1 MNLEKLFL
9 EKTPLFVFSSTRR
22 LKHFYLEQ
30 GEGFLPNAMSMGS
43 FFEQAF
49 YIPNKKKIP
58 NSARLILM
66 IDTIKAIAK
75 EKKSILEGLLLFEN
89 SFLGYLESTSFL
101 FDLFD
106 ELSSACIKL
115 NELSSKDIY
124 LDYEKHLEVLEMIYD
139 RYIKKLE
146 GLGFYDKIMQEKPAI
161 LKEFFEHFSSI
172 EWHLDGFMSV
182 FERQCL
188 LEAAELVPITLH
200 LSCDKYNQKFLEF
213 LNLKLETD
221 CDYSIDFKTQKILS
235 QTPKRQKIEP
245 KLYANSSYL
254 KQSALVLQTIE
265 EYLQKDNDPNKMAI
279 ITPNADFLPF
289 LKLLDKNNNL
299 NFAMGLG
306 AKNSPYYTELVKIL
320 ENLETSG
327 FDLSTSPLLDLEN
340 LTLALLEQQSSK
352 EKAPLKE
359 AHSQIMHQYHLLK
372 DTLKN
377 YSLKDLLHLYLQEF
391 EANFRLDDSSGGKI
405 QVMDTLE
412 TRGMQFDKIVIVD
425 FNETC
430 VPSLKDC
437 DLFLNS
443 ALRKSLNLPTLLDK
457 KNLQKHYYY
466 QLFKN
471 SKEITLSYIE
481 SETSKVSNMLLELN
495 LHIEPIKDAY
505 TLFAP
510 SLSKDYQEEEI
521 KAAIPKDFSFSAS
534 SLNAFLTCKRRF
546 YYHYMKRFK
555 ESPKD
560 ESNSAVGSLLHELL
574 KEAYEKDKNPYVLEE
589 RLIWLLETRENITP
603 KERLDTLVA
612 LKKIQAFYLK
622 EKERF
627 NTKIKILDLEKSF
640 ETIIQ
645 GIVFKGRIDRIDKT
659 ADNEMILLDYKFKN
673 DLKLD
678 NMSKTQRGGLSP
690 IEIAQISTDYQMA
703 IEIAQISTDY
713 QMAIYAFALKNLGY
727 KEPIKA
733 FFYDLRKGELL
744 EEDELI
750 LQAKMDHLEFSLIP
764 KLKQEIDFEKT
775 SEAKDCEYCSFKDM
789 CNR

>member
-9 EKTPLFVFSSTRR
+9 EKSPLFVFSSTRR

-30 GEGFLPNAMSMGS
+30 GEGFLPSAMSMGS

-49 YIPNKKKIP
+49 YIPNQKKIP
-58 NSARLILM
+58 KSARQILM

-75 EKKSILEGLLLFEN
+75 EKKSALEGLLLFEN

-115 NELSSKDIY
+115 NELSFKDIY

-139 RYIKKLE
+139 RYVKKLE
-146 GLGFYDKIMQEKPAI
+146 ELGFYDKIMQKKPTI

-188 LEAAELVPITLH
+188 LEVAELVPITLH

-235 QTPKRQKIEP
+235 QTFNDQKIEP

-254 KQSALVLQTIE
+254 KQSALVLQTTE
-265 EYLQKDNDPNKMAI
+265 EYLQENNDPNKMAI

-320 ENLETSG
+320 EDLETS
-327 FDLSTSPLLDLEN
+327 DPNLSGSALLDLEN
-340 LTLALLEQQSSK
+340 ITLALLEQQSSK
-352 EKAPLKE
+352 EKASLKE

-372 DTLKN
+372 GTLKN

-391 EANFRLDDSSGGKI
+391 EANFRLDDSGGGKI
-405 QVMDTLE
+405 RVMDTLE
-412 TRGMQFDKIVIVD
+412 TRGMQFDKVVIVD

-471 SKEITLSYIE
+471 SKEVALSYIE
-481 SETSKVSNMLLELN
+481 SETLKVSNMLLELD

-505 TLFAP
+505 TLFETSP
-510 SLSKDYQEEEI
+510 IKEYQEEEI
-521 KAAIPKDFSFSAS
+521 KAAIPKNFSFSAS

-546 YYHYMKRFK
+546 YYHYIKRFK
-555 ESPKD
+555 ETPKD
-560 ESNSAVGSLLHELL
+560 ESNSAVGSLIHELL
-574 KEAYEKDKNPYVLEE
+574 KEAYEKDKTPYALEE
-589 RLIWLLETRENITP
+589 RLIWLLEKRENVTP

-612 LKKIQAFYLK
+612 LKKIQAFYKK
-622 EKERF
+622 ERERF
-627 NTKIKILDLEKSF
+627 NAEIIILDLEKSF

-645 GIVFKGRIDRIDKT
+645 GVIFKGRIDRIDKD
-659 ADNEMILLDYKFKN
+659 ANNEIVLLDYKFKS

-703 IEIAQISTDY
+703 I
-713 QMAIYAFALKNLGY
+713 YACALKNLGY
-727 KEPIKA
+727 KDPIKA

-775 SEAKDCEYCSFKDM
+775 LEVKDCEYCSFKDM

>member
-30 GEGFLPNAMSMGS
+30 GEGFLPSAMSMGS

-146 GLGFYDKIMQEKPAI
+146 ELGFYDKIMQEKPAI

-188 LEAAELVPITLH
+188 LEVAELVPITLH

-235 QTPKRQKIEP
+235 QTFNDQKIEP

-254 KQSALVLQTIE
+254 KQGALVLQTIE

-320 ENLETSG
+320 EDLQTSDFNLSESA
-327 FDLSTSPLLDLEN
+327 LLDLEN
-340 LTLALLEQQSSK
+340 ITLPLLEQQSSK

-359 AHSQIMHQYHLLK
+359 VHSQIMHQYHLLK

-405 QVMDTLE
+405 RVMDTLE

-471 SKEITLSYIE
+471 SKEMVLSYIE
-481 SETSKVSNMLLELN
+481 SETSKVSNMLLELD

-510 SLSKDYQEEEI
+510 SPLKDYQEEEI

-546 YYHYMKRFK
+546 YYHYMKCFK

-574 KEAYEKDKNPYVLEE
+574 KEAYEKDKNPYALEE

-603 KERLDTLVA
+603 KERLDTLIV
-612 LKKIQAFYLK
+612 LKKIQAFYIK

-645 GIVFKGRIDRIDKT
+645 GVIFKGCIDRIDKT
-659 ADNEMILLDYKFKN
+659 ADNEIILLDYKFKS

-678 NMSKTQRGGLSP
+678 NMSKTQREGLSP
-690 IEIAQISTDYQMA
+690 KEIAQISTDYQM
-703 IEIAQISTDY
+703 T
-713 QMAIYAFALKNLGY
+713 IYAFALKNLGY
-727 KEPIKA
+727 KGPIKA

-744 EEDELI
+744 EEDDLT

-775 SEAKDCEYCSFKDM
+775 LEVKDCEYCSFKDM

>member
-1 MNLEKLFL
+1 MNLEKLFSQ
-9 EKTPLFVFSSTRR
+9 KTPLFVFSSTRR

-30 GEGFLPNAMSMGS
+30 GEGFLPNAMSMGN

-58 NSARLILM
+58 NSTRLILM

-146 GLGFYDKIMQEKPAI
+146 ELGFYDKIMQEKPAI

-188 LEAAELVPITLH
+188 LEVAELVPITLH

-235 QTPKRQKIEP
+235 QTFNDQKIEP

-320 ENLETSG
+320 EDLQTSG
-327 FDLSTSPLLDLEN
+327 FDLSASPLLDLEN
-340 LTLALLEQQSSK
+340 LTLPLLEQQSSK

-405 QVMDTLE
+405 RVMDTLE

-481 SETSKVSNMLLELN
+481 SETSKASNMLLELN

-510 SLSKDYQEEEI
+510 SPLKDYQEEEI
-521 KAAIPKDFSFSAS
+521 KAAIPKDFSFSVS

-546 YYHYMKRFK
+546 YYHYIKRFK

-560 ESNSAVGSLLHELL
+560 ENNSAVGSLLHELL
-574 KEAYEKDKNPYVLEE
+574 KEAYEKDKNPYALEE
-589 RLIWLLETRENITP
+589 RLIQLLETRGNITP
-603 KERLDTLVA
+603 KERLDTLIA

-627 NTKIKILDLEKSF
+627 KAKIKILDLEKSF
-640 ETIIQ
+640 ETTIQ
-645 GIVFKGRIDRIDKT
+645 GVVFKGRIDRIDKA
-659 ADNEMILLDYKFKN
+659 ADNEIILLDYKFKN

-678 NMSKTQRGGLSP
+678 NMSEKQRKSLRP
-690 IEIAQISTDYQMA
+690 

-727 KEPIKA
+727 REPIKA
-733 FFYDLRKGELL
+733 FFYDLRKGELV
-744 EEDELI
+744 EEDELT

>member
-30 GEGFLPNAMSMGS
+30 GEGFLPSAMSMGS

-58 NSARLILM
+58 NSARQILM

-75 EKKSILEGLLLFEN
+75 EKKSALEGLLLFEN

-146 GLGFYDKIMQEKPAI
+146 KLGFYDKIMQEKPTI

-235 QTPKRQKIEP
+235 QTFNDQKIEP

-254 KQSALVLQTIE
+254 KQGALVLQTIE

-320 ENLETSG
+320 EDLQTSDFNLSESA
-327 FDLSTSPLLDLEN
+327 LLDLEN
-340 LTLALLEQQSSK
+340 ITLPLLEQQSSK

-405 QVMDTLE
+405 RVMDTLE
-412 TRGMQFDKIVIVD
+412 TRGMQFDKIVVAD

-443 ALRKSLNLPTLLDK
+443 ALRQSLNLPTLLDK

-481 SETSKVSNMLLELN
+481 SETSKVSNMLLELD

-510 SLSKDYQEEEI
+510 SPLKDYQEEEI
-521 KAAIPKDFSFSAS
+521 KATILKDFGFSAS

-560 ESNSAVGSLLHELL
+560 ENNSAVGSLLHELL
-574 KEAYEKDKNPYVLEE
+574 KEAYKKDKNPYSLEE
-589 RLIWLLETRENITP
+589 RLIWLLETRENVTP

-627 NTKIKILDLEKSF
+627 KAKIKILDLEKSF
-640 ETIIQ
+640 ETTIQ
-645 GIVFKGRIDRIDKT
+645 GVMFKGRIDRIDKT
-659 ADNEMILLDYKFKN
+659 ADNEIILLDYKFKN

-678 NMSKTQRGGLSP
+678 NMSEKQRKSLSP
-690 IEIAQISTDYQMA
+690 

-733 FFYDLRKGELL
+733 FFYDLRKGELV
-744 EEDELI
+744 EEDELT

-775 SEAKDCEYCSFKDM
+775 LEVKDCEYCSFKDM

>member
-58 NSARLILM
+58 NSARQVLM

-146 GLGFYDKIMQEKPAI
+146 ELGFYDKIMQEKPTI

-172 EWHLDGFMSV
+172 EWYLDGFMSV

-188 LEAAELVPITLH
+188 LEVAELVPITLH

-235 QTPKRQKIEP
+235 QTFNDQKIEP

-254 KQSALVLQTIE
+254 KQGALVLQTTE
-265 EYLQKDNDPNKMAI
+265 EYLQENNDPNKMAI

-320 ENLETSG
+320 EDLETSDL
-327 FDLSTSPLLDLEN
+327 DLSGSALLDLEN
-340 LTLALLEQQSSK
+340 ITLALLEQQSSK

-405 QVMDTLE
+405 RVMDTLE

-471 SKEITLSYIE
+471 SKEITLSYVE
-481 SETSKVSNMLLELN
+481 SETSKASNMLLELD

-510 SLSKDYQEEEI
+510 SPLKDYQEEEI

-560 ESNSAVGSLLHELL
+560 ESNGAVGSLLHELL
-574 KEAYEKDKNPYVLEE
+574 KEAYEKDKNPYALEE

-627 NTKIKILDLEKSF
+627 NAKIKILDLEKSF

-645 GIVFKGRIDRIDKT
+645 GVIFKGRIDRIDKT
-659 ADNEMILLDYKFKN
+659 ADNEIILLDYKFKS

-678 NMSKTQRGGLSP
+678 NMSEKQREGLSP
-690 IEIAQISTDYQMA
+690 

-727 KEPIKA
+727 KGPIKA
-733 FFYDLRKGELL
+733 FFYDLRKGKLL
-744 EEDELI
+744 EEEEPI
-750 LQAKMDHLEFSLIP
+750 LQAKIDYLKSSLIP

-775 SEAKDCEYCSFKDM
+775 LEVKDCEYCSFKDM

>member
-9 EKTPLFVFSSTRR
+9 EKSPLFVFSSTRR

-30 GEGFLPNAMSMGS
+30 GEGFLPSAMSMGS

-49 YIPNKKKIP
+49 YIPNQKKIP

-75 EKKSILEGLLLFEN
+75 EKKSALEGLLLFEN

-115 NELSSKDIY
+115 NELSFKDIY

-139 RYIKKLE
+139 RYVKKLE
-146 GLGFYDKIMQEKPAI
+146 GLGFYDKIMQKKPTI

-188 LEAAELVPITLH
+188 LEVAELVPITLH

-235 QTPKRQKIEP
+235 QTFNDQKIEP

-254 KQSALVLQTIE
+254 KQGALVLQTIE

-289 LKLLDKNNNL
+289 LKLLDQNNNL

-320 ENLETSG
+320 EDLETS
-327 FDLSTSPLLDLEN
+327 DPNLSGSALLDLEN
-340 LTLALLEQQSSK
+340 ITLPLLEQQSSK

-359 AHSQIMHQYHLLK
+359 VHSQIMHQYHLLK

-405 QVMDTLE
+405 RVMDTLE

-481 SETSKVSNMLLELN
+481 SETSKASNMLLELN
-495 LHIEPIKDAY
+495 LHIEPIKNAY
-505 TLFAP
+505 TLFETSP
-510 SLSKDYQEEEI
+510 IKEYQEEEI

-546 YYHYMKRFK
+546 YYHYIKRFK
-555 ESPKD
+555 ETPKD
-560 ESNSAVGSLLHELL
+560 ESNSAVGSLIHELL
-574 KEAYEKDKNPYVLEE
+574 KEAYEKDKNPYALEE
-589 RLIWLLETRENITP
+589 RLIWLLEKRENITL

-612 LKKIQAFYLK
+612 LKKIQAFYKK
-622 EKERF
+622 ERERF
-627 NTKIKILDLEKSF
+627 NAKIKILDLEKSF

-645 GIVFKGRIDRIDKT
+645 GVAFKGRIDRIDKT
-659 ADNEMILLDYKFKN
+659 ADNEIILLDYKFKS

-703 IEIAQISTDY
+703 IYTR
-713 QMAIYAFALKNLGY
+713 ALKNLGY
-727 KEPIKA
+727 KDPIKA

-750 LQAKMDHLEFSLIP
+750 LQVKMDHLEFSLIP

-775 SEAKDCEYCSFKDM
+775 LEVKDCEYCSFKDM

>member
-30 GEGFLPNAMSMGS
+30 GEGFLPNAMSMGN

-58 NSARLILM
+58 NSARQILM

-146 GLGFYDKIMQEKPAI
+146 ELGFYDKIMQEKPTI

-188 LEAAELVPITLH
+188 LEVAELVPITLH

-235 QTPKRQKIEP
+235 QTFNDQKIEP

-289 LKLLDKNNNL
+289 LKLLDQNNNL

-320 ENLETSG
+320 EDLQTSDCNLSG
-327 FDLSTSPLLDLEN
+327 SALLDLEN
-340 LTLALLEQQSSK
+340 LTLVLLEQQSSK

-405 QVMDTLE
+405 RVMDTLE

-443 ALRKSLNLPTLLDK
+443 ALRQSLNLPTLLDK

-481 SETSKVSNMLLELN
+481 SETSKASNMLLELD

-510 SLSKDYQEEEI
+510 SPLKDYQEEEI

-574 KEAYEKDKNPYVLEE
+574 KEAYEKDKNPYTLEE

-627 NTKIKILDLEKSF
+627 KAKIKILDLEKSF

-645 GIVFKGRIDRIDKT
+645 GVVFKGRIDRIDKT
-659 ADNEMILLDYKFKN
+659 ADNEIILLDYKFKS

-703 IEIAQISTDY
+703 V
-713 QMAIYAFALKNLGY
+713 YAFALKNLGY

-744 EEDELI
+744 EEDELV

-775 SEAKDCEYCSFKDM
+775 LEAKDCEYCSFKDM

>member
-1 MNLEKLFL
+1 MNLEKLFSQ
-9 EKTPLFVFSSTRR
+9 KTPLFVFSSTRR

-58 NSARLILM
+58 NSVRLILM

-124 LDYEKHLEVLEMIYD
+124 LDYEKHLEVLEMIYE

-161 LKEFFEHFSSI
+161 LKGFFEHFSSI

-235 QTPKRQKIEP
+235 QTFNDQKIEP

-265 EYLQKDNDPNKMAI
+265 EYLQQDNDPNKMAI

-320 ENLETSG
+320 EDLETGG
-327 FDLSTSPLLDLEN
+327 FDLSASPLLDLEN

-391 EANFRLDDSSGGKI
+391 EASFRLDDSSGGKI
-405 QVMDTLE
+405 RVMDTLE

-471 SKEITLSYIE
+471 SKEMVLSYIE
-481 SETSKVSNMLLELN
+481 SETSKASNMLLELD
-495 LHIEPIKDAY
+495 LPIEPVKDAY

-510 SLSKDYQEEEI
+510 TPLKDYQEEEI
-521 KAAIPKDFSFSAS
+521 KATIPKNFSFSAS

-546 YYHYMKRFK
+546 YYHYIKRFK

-574 KEAYEKDKNPYVLEE
+574 KEAYEKDKNPYALEE
-589 RLIWLLETRENITP
+589 RLIQLLETRENITP
-603 KERLDTLVA
+603 KERLDTLIA
-612 LKKIQAFYLK
+612 LKKIQAFYVK

-627 NTKIKILDLEKSF
+627 KAKIKILDLEKSF
-640 ETIIQ
+640 ETTIQ
-645 GIVFKGRIDRIDKT
+645 GVAFKGRIDRIDKT
-659 ADNEMILLDYKFKN
+659 ADNEMILLDYKFKS

-678 NMSKTQRGGLSP
+678 NMSKTQREGLSP
-690 IEIAQISTDYQMA
+690 IEIAQIR
-703 IEIAQISTDY
+703 TDY

-727 KEPIKA
+727 KGPIKA

-744 EEDELI
+744 EEEEPI
-750 LQAKMDHLEFSLIP
+750 LQAKMDHLESSLIP
-764 KLKQEIDFEKT
+764 KLKQEMDFEKT
-775 SEAKDCEYCSFKDM
+775 LEVKDCEYCSFKDM

>member
-30 GEGFLPNAMSMGS
+30 GEGFLPSAMSMGN

-58 NSARLILM
+58 NSARQILM

-115 NELSSKDIY
+115 NELSFKDIY
-124 LDYEKHLEVLEMIYD
+124 LDYEKHLEVLEMIYN

-146 GLGFYDKIMQEKPAI
+146 KLGFYDKIMQKKPTI

-188 LEAAELVPITLH
+188 LEVAELVPITLH

-235 QTPKRQKIEP
+235 QTFNDQKIEP

-254 KQSALVLQTIE
+254 KQGALVLQTIE

-289 LKLLDKNNNL
+289 LKLLDQNNNL

-320 ENLETSG
+320 EDLQTSDFNLSG
-327 FDLSTSPLLDLEN
+327 SALLDLEN
-340 LTLALLEQQSSK
+340 ITLPLLEQQSSK

-359 AHSQIMHQYHLLK
+359 AHSQIMHQYYLLK
-372 DTLKN
+372 DALKN

-405 QVMDTLE
+405 RVMDTLE

-443 ALRKSLNLPTLLDK
+443 ALRKSLNLPTLFDK

-471 SKEITLSYIE
+471 SKEIALSYIE

-510 SLSKDYQEEEI
+510 SPLKDYQEEEI

-546 YYHYMKRFK
+546 YYHYIKRFK

-560 ESNSAVGSLLHELL
+560 ENNSAVGSLLHELL
-574 KEAYEKDKNPYVLEE
+574 KEAYEKDKNPYALEE

-603 KERLDTLVA
+603 KERLDALVA
-612 LKKIQAFYLK
+612 LKKIQAFYKK
-622 EKERF
+622 EQQRF

-640 ETIIQ
+640 ETAIQ
-645 GIVFKGRIDRIDKT
+645 GVVFKGRIDRIDKA
-659 ADNEMILLDYKFKN
+659 ADNEIILLDYKFKS

-678 NMSKTQRGGLSP
+678 NMNKTQREGLSP
-690 IEIAQISTDYQMA
+690 K
-703 IEIAQISTDY
+703 EIAQISTDY

-727 KEPIKA
+727 KDPIKA

-744 EEDELI
+744 EEDELV

-775 SEAKDCEYCSFKDM
+775 LEVKDCEYCSFKDM

>member
-58 NSARLILM
+58 NSARQILM

-115 NELSSKDIY
+115 NKLSFKDIY

-139 RYIKKLE
+139 RYVKKLE

-320 ENLETSG
+320 EDLQTSDCNLSESA
-327 FDLSTSPLLDLEN
+327 LLDLEN
-340 LTLALLEQQSSK
+340 LTLPLLEQQSSK

-372 DTLKN
+372 DALQN

-405 QVMDTLE
+405 RVMDTLE

-481 SETSKVSNMLLELN
+481 SETSKASNMLLELN

-510 SLSKDYQEEEI
+510 TPLKDYQEEEI

-560 ESNSAVGSLLHELL
+560 ENNSAVGSLLHELL
-574 KEAYEKDKNPYVLEE
+574 KEAYEKDKNPYALEE

-612 LKKIQAFYLK
+612 LKKIQAFYAK

-627 NTKIKILDLEKSF
+627 KAKIKILDLEKSF

-645 GIVFKGRIDRIDKT
+645 GVIFKGRIDRIDKT
-659 ADNEMILLDYKFKN
+659 ADNEIILLDYKFKS

-703 IEIAQISTDY
+703 I
-713 QMAIYAFALKNLGY
+713 YAFALKNLGY
-727 KEPIKA
+727 KGSIKA

-744 EEDELI
+744 EEDELT
-750 LQAKMDHLEFSLIP
+750 LQAKMDYLEFSLIP
-764 KLKQEIDFEKT
+764 KLKQEIGFEKT
-775 SEAKDCEYCSFKDM
+775 LEVKDCEYCSFKDM

>member
-30 GEGFLPNAMSMGS
+30 GEGFLPSAMSMGS

-58 NSARLILM
+58 KNARQILM

-115 NELSSKDIY
+115 NELSFKDIY

-146 GLGFYDKIMQEKPAI
+146 KLGFYDKIMQEKPTI

-235 QTPKRQKIEP
+235 QTFNDQKIEP

-254 KQSALVLQTIE
+254 KQGALVLQTIE

-320 ENLETSG
+320 EDLQTSDFNLSESA
-327 FDLSTSPLLDLEN
+327 LLDLEN
-340 LTLALLEQQSSK
+340 ITLPLLEQQSSK

-405 QVMDTLE
+405 RVMDTLE
-412 TRGMQFDKIVIVD
+412 TRGMQFDKIVVAD

-481 SETSKVSNMLLELN
+481 SETSKASNMLLELN

-505 TLFAP
+505 TLFETSP
-510 SLSKDYQEEEI
+510 LKDYQEEEI

-560 ESNSAVGSLLHELL
+560 ESNSAVGSLIHELL
-574 KEAYEKDKNPYVLEE
+574 KEAYEKDKTPHSLEE

-603 KERLDTLVA
+603 KERLDTLIA
-612 LKKIQAFYLK
+612 LKKIQAFYKK
-622 EKERF
+622 ERERF
-627 NTKIKILDLEKSF
+627 NAEITILDLEKSF

-645 GIVFKGRIDRIDKT
+645 GVIFKGRIDRIDKT
-659 ADNEMILLDYKFKN
+659 ADNEIILLDYKFKS

-678 NMSKTQRGGLSP
+678 NMSEKQRKSLSP
-690 IEIAQISTDYQMA
+690 

-744 EEDELI
+744 EEDEL
-750 LQAKMDHLEFSLIP
+750 QAKMDHLEFSLIP

-775 SEAKDCEYCSFKDM
+775 LEVKDCEYCSFKDM

>member
-58 NSARLILM
+58 NSTRLILM

-139 RYIKKLE
+139 RYIKKVE

-188 LEAAELVPITLH
+188 LEVAELVPITLH

-235 QTPKRQKIEP
+235 QTFNDQKIEP

-289 LKLLDKNNNL
+289 LKLLDQNNNL

-320 ENLETSG
+320 EDLQTSDCNLSG
-327 FDLSTSPLLDLEN
+327 SALLDLEN
-340 LTLALLEQQSSK
+340 ITLPLLEQQSSK
-352 EKAPLKE
+352 EKVPLKE
-359 AHSQIMHQYHLLK
+359 VHSQIMHQYHLLK

-405 QVMDTLE
+405 RVMDTLE

-481 SETSKVSNMLLELN
+481 SETSKASNMLLELN

-510 SLSKDYQEEEI
+510 TPLKDYQEEEI
-521 KAAIPKDFSFSAS
+521 KAAIPKDFNFSAS

-560 ESNSAVGSLLHELL
+560 ENNSAVGSLLHELL
-574 KEAYEKDKNPYVLEE
+574 KEAYEKDKNPYALEE

-603 KERLDTLVA
+603 KERLDTLIA

-627 NTKIKILDLEKSF
+627 KAKIKILDLEKSF
-640 ETIIQ
+640 ETTIQ
-645 GIVFKGRIDRIDKT
+645 GVAFKGRIDRIDKT
-659 ADNEMILLDYKFKN
+659 ADNEIILLDYKFKS

-703 IEIAQISTDY
+703 I
-713 QMAIYAFALKNLGY
+713 YAFALKNLGY
-727 KEPIKA
+727 KGPIKA

-744 EEDELI
+744 EEEELT

-775 SEAKDCEYCSFKDM
+775 LEAKDCEYCSFKDM

>member
-30 GEGFLPNAMSMGS
+30 GEGFLPSAMSMGS

-58 NSARLILM
+58 NSVRQILM

-115 NELSSKDIY
+115 NELSFKDIY
-124 LDYEKHLEVLEMIYD
+124 LDYEKHLEVLEMIYN

-146 GLGFYDKIMQEKPAI
+146 KLGFYDKIMQKKPTI
-161 LKEFFEHFSSI
+161 LKEFFEHFFSI

-320 ENLETSG
+320 EDLETS
-327 FDLSTSPLLDLEN
+327 DLNLSGSALLDLEN
-340 LTLALLEQQSSK
+340 ITLPLLEQQSSK

-405 QVMDTLE
+405 RVMDTLE

-481 SETSKVSNMLLELN
+481 SETSKASNMLLELN

-510 SLSKDYQEEEI
+510 SPLKDYQEEEI

-560 ESNSAVGSLLHELL
+560 ENNSAVGSLLHELL

-645 GIVFKGRIDRIDKT
+645 GVVFKGRIDRIDKT
-659 ADNEMILLDYKFKN
+659 AGNEIILLDYKFKS

-678 NMSKTQRGGLSP
+678 NMSKTQREGLSP

-703 IEIAQISTDY
+703 I
-713 QMAIYAFALKNLGY
+713 YACALKNLGY
-727 KEPIKA
+727 KGPIKA
-733 FFYDLRKGELL
+733 FFYDLRKGELV
-744 EEDELI
+744 EEDKPI

-775 SEAKDCEYCSFKDM
+775 LEVKDCEYCSFKDM

>member
-9 EKTPLFVFSSTRR
+9 ERTPLFVFSSTRR

-58 NSARLILM
+58 NSTRQILM
-66 IDTIKAIAK
+66 IDIIKAIAK

-124 LDYEKHLEVLEMIYD
+124 LDYEKHLEVLEMIYK

-146 GLGFYDKIMQEKPAI
+146 ELGFYDKIMQKKPAI

-188 LEAAELVPITLH
+188 LEVAELVPITLH

-320 ENLETSG
+320 EDLQTSG
-327 FDLSTSPLLDLEN
+327 CNLSESALLDLEN
-340 LTLALLEQQSSK
+340 ITLPLLEQQSSK

-372 DTLKN
+372 DTLQN

-405 QVMDTLE
+405 RVMDTLE

-471 SKEITLSYIE
+471 SKEMALSYIE
-481 SETSKVSNMLLELN
+481 SETSKVSNMLLELD

-510 SLSKDYQEEEI
+510 TPLKDYQEEEI
-521 KAAIPKDFSFSAS
+521 QATIPKDFSFSAS

-546 YYHYMKRFK
+546 YYHYIKRFK

-560 ESNSAVGSLLHELL
+560 ENNSTIGSLLHELL
-574 KEAYEKDKNPYVLEE
+574 KEAYEKDKNPYALEE
-589 RLIWLLETRENITP
+589 RLIQLLETKGNITP
-603 KERLDTLVA
+603 KERLDTLIA
-612 LKKIQAFYLK
+612 LKKIQAFYVK

-627 NTKIKILDLEKSF
+627 HAKIKILDLEKSF
-640 ETIIQ
+640 ETTIQ
-645 GIVFKGRIDRIDKT
+645 GVAFKGHIDRIDKT
-659 ADNEMILLDYKFKN
+659 ADNEVILLDYKFKSE
-673 DLKLD
+673 LKLD
-678 NMSKTQRGGLSP
+678 NMSEKQRGSLSP
-690 IEIAQISTDYQMA
+690 

-727 KEPIKA
+727 KGPIKA
-733 FFYDLRKGELL
+733 FFYDLRKGKLL
-744 EEDELI
+744 EEEEPV
-750 LQAKMDHLEFSLIP
+750 LQAKMDYLESSLIP

-775 SEAKDCEYCSFKDM
+775 LEVKDCEYCSFKDM

>member
-1 MNLEKLFL
+1 MNLEKLFSQ
-9 EKTPLFVFSSTRR
+9 KNPLFVFSSTRR

-49 YIPNKKKIP
+49 CIPNKKKIP
-58 NSARLILM
+58 NSARQILM

-124 LDYEKHLEVLEMIYD
+124 LDYEKHLEVLEMIYK

-146 GLGFYDKIMQEKPAI
+146 ELGFYDKIMQEKPTI

-188 LEAAELVPITLH
+188 LEVAELVPITLH
-200 LSCDKYNQKFLEF
+200 LSCDQYNQKFLEF

-320 ENLETSG
+320 EDLETSG
-327 FDLSTSPLLDLEN
+327 FDLSASPLLDLEN

-405 QVMDTLE
+405 RVMDTLE

-495 LHIEPIKDAY
+495 LPIEPIKDAY

-510 SLSKDYQEEEI
+510 TPLKDYQEEEI

-574 KEAYEKDKNPYVLEE
+574 KEAYEKDKNPYALEE
-589 RLIWLLETRENITP
+589 RLIQLLEIKGNITS
-603 KERLDTLVA
+603 KERLDTLIA
-612 LKKIQAFYLK
+612 LKKIQAFYVK

-627 NTKIKILDLEKSF
+627 NAKIKILDLEKSF
-640 ETIIQ
+640 ETTIQ
-645 GIVFKGRIDRIDKT
+645 GVAFKGRIDRIDKT
-659 ADNEMILLDYKFKN
+659 ADNEVILLDYKFKS

-678 NMSKTQRGGLSP
+678 NMSEKQRGSLSP
-690 IEIAQISTDYQMA
+690 

-727 KEPIKA
+727 KGPIKA
-733 FFYDLRKGELL
+733 FFYDLRKGKLL
-744 EEDELI
+744 EEEELT
-750 LQAKMDHLEFSLIP
+750 LQAKVDHLEFSLIP
-764 KLKQEIDFEKT
+764 KLKQEINFEKT
-775 SEAKDCEYCSFKDM
+775 LEVKDCEYCSFKDM

>member
-75 EKKSILEGLLLFEN
+75 EKRSILEGLLLFEN

-146 GLGFYDKIMQEKPAI
+146 ELGFYDKIMQEKPAI

-188 LEAAELVPITLH
+188 LEVAKLVPITLH

-235 QTPKRQKIEP
+235 QTFNDQKIEP

-254 KQSALVLQTIE
+254 KQGALVLQTIE

-289 LKLLDKNNNL
+289 LKLLDQNNNL

-306 AKNSPYYTELVKIL
+306 AKNSPYYIELVKIL
-320 ENLETSG
+320 EDLETS
-327 FDLSTSPLLDLEN
+327 DLNLSGSALLDLEN
-340 LTLALLEQQSSK
+340 LTLPLLEQQSSK

-391 EANFRLDDSSGGKI
+391 ESNFRLDDSSGGKI
-405 QVMDTLE
+405 RVMDTLE
-412 TRGMQFDKIVIVD
+412 TRDMQFDKIVIVD

-430 VPSLKDC
+430 VPSLKNC

-471 SKEITLSYIE
+471 SKEITLSYVE
-481 SETSKVSNMLLELN
+481 SETSKASNMLLELD
-495 LHIEPIKDAY
+495 LHTEPIKDAY

-510 SLSKDYQEEEI
+510 SPLKDYQEEEI

-627 NTKIKILDLEKSF
+627 NAKIKILDLEKSF

-659 ADNEMILLDYKFKN
+659 ADNEIILLDYKFKS

-678 NMSKTQRGGLSP
+678 NMSEKQRKSLRP
-690 IEIAQISTDYQMA
+690 

-727 KEPIKA
+727 KGPIKA

-744 EEDELI
+744 EEEELT

-764 KLKQEIDFEKT
+764 KLKQEVDFEKT
-775 SEAKDCEYCSFKDM
+775 LEAKDCEYCSFKDM

>member
-9 EKTPLFVFSSTRR
+9 EKAPLFVFSSTRR

-49 YIPNKKKIP
+49 YIPNQKKIP
-58 NSARLILM
+58 KNARQILM

-115 NELSSKDIY
+115 NELSFKDIY

-139 RYIKKLE
+139 RYVKKLE
-146 GLGFYDKIMQEKPAI
+146 ELGFYDKIMQKKPTI

-188 LEAAELVPITLH
+188 LEVAELVPITLH

-221 CDYSIDFKTQKILS
+221 CNYSIDFKTQKILS
-235 QTPKRQKIEP
+235 QTFNDQKIEP

-254 KQSALVLQTIE
+254 KQSALVLQTTE
-265 EYLQKDNDPNKMAI
+265 EYLQENNDPNKMAI

-320 ENLETSG
+320 EDLQTSDL
-327 FDLSTSPLLDLEN
+327 DLSGSALLDLEN
-340 LTLALLEQQSSK
+340 LTIPLLEQQSSK

-405 QVMDTLE
+405 RVMDTLE
-412 TRGMQFDKIVIVD
+412 TRGMQFDKMVIVD

-471 SKEITLSYIE
+471 SKEVALSYIE
-481 SETSKVSNMLLELN
+481 SETSKASNMLLELN

-505 TLFAP
+505 TLFKTSP
-510 SLSKDYQEEEI
+510 IKEYQEEEI

-574 KEAYEKDKNPYVLEE
+574 KEAYEKDKTPYALEE
-589 RLIWLLETRENITP
+589 RLIWLLEKRENVTP

-627 NTKIKILDLEKSF
+627 NAEIIILDLEKSF

-645 GIVFKGRIDRIDKT
+645 GVIFKGRIDRIDKT
-659 ADNEMILLDYKFKN
+659 ADNEIVLLDYKFKS

-703 IEIAQISTDY
+703 I
-713 QMAIYAFALKNLGY
+713 YAHALKNLGY

-775 SEAKDCEYCSFKDM
+775 LEVKDCEYCSFKDM

>member
-30 GEGFLPNAMSMGS
+30 GEGFLPNAMSMGN

-58 NSARLILM
+58 NNARLILM

-139 RYIKKLE
+139 RYVKKLE
-146 GLGFYDKIMQEKPAI
+146 ELGFYDKIMQEKPTI

-172 EWHLDGFMSV
+172 EWYLDGFMSV

-188 LEAAELVPITLH
+188 LEVAELVPITLH

-235 QTPKRQKIEP
+235 QTFNDQKIEP

-289 LKLLDKNNNL
+289 LKLLDQNNNL

-320 ENLETSG
+320 EDLEASG
-327 FDLSTSPLLDLEN
+327 DLSASPLLDLEN
-340 LTLALLEQQSSK
+340 LTLPLLEQQSSK
-352 EKAPLKE
+352 EKVPLKE
-359 AHSQIMHQYHLLK
+359 VHSQIMHQYHLLK

-405 QVMDTLE
+405 RVMDTLE

-443 ALRKSLNLPTLLDK
+443 ALRQSLNLPTLLDK

-505 TLFAP
+505 TLFETSP
-510 SLSKDYQEEEI
+510 LKDYQEEEI

-546 YYHYMKRFK
+546 YYHYIKRFK

-560 ESNSAVGSLLHELL
+560 ENNSAVGSLLHELL
-574 KEAYEKDKNPYVLEE
+574 KEAYEKDKNPYALEE

-627 NTKIKILDLEKSF
+627 KAKIKILDLEKSF

-645 GIVFKGRIDRIDKT
+645 GVIFKGRIDRIDKT
-659 ADNEMILLDYKFKN
+659 ADNEIILLDYKFKS

-678 NMSKTQRGGLSP
+678 NMSEKQRKSLSP
-690 IEIAQISTDYQMA
+690 

-727 KEPIKA
+727 REPIKA

-744 EEDELI
+744 EEDELV

-775 SEAKDCEYCSFKDM
+775 SEVKDCEYCSFKDM

>member
-1 MNLEKLFL
+1 MNLEKLFSQ
-9 EKTPLFVFSSTRR
+9 KNPLFVFSSTRR

-30 GEGFLPNAMSMGS
+30 GEGFLPSAMSMGS

-58 NSARLILM
+58 NNARQILM

-146 GLGFYDKIMQEKPAI
+146 ELGFYDKIMQEKPAI

-188 LEAAELVPITLH
+188 LEVAELVPITLH

-289 LKLLDKNNNL
+289 LKLLDQNNNL

-327 FDLSTSPLLDLEN
+327 FDLSASPLLDLEN

-405 QVMDTLE
+405 RVIDTLE

-481 SETSKVSNMLLELN
+481 SETSKASNMLLELN
-495 LHIEPIKDAY
+495 LNIAPIKDAY

-510 SLSKDYQEEEI
+510 SPLKDYQEEEI

-574 KEAYEKDKNPYVLEE
+574 KEAYEKDKNPYALEE

-627 NTKIKILDLEKSF
+627 KAKIKILDLEKSF
-640 ETIIQ
+640 ETAIQ
-645 GIVFKGRIDRIDKT
+645 GVIFKGRIDRIDKT
-659 ADNEMILLDYKFKN
+659 ADNEIILLDYKFKN

-703 IEIAQISTDY
+703 I
-713 QMAIYAFALKNLGY
+713 YAFALKNLGY
-727 KEPIKA
+727 KGSIKA
-733 FFYDLRKGELL
+733 FFYDLRKGELV

-775 SEAKDCEYCSFKDM
+775 LEVKDCEYCSFKDM

>member
-30 GEGFLPNAMSMGS
+30 GEGFLPNAMSMGN

-58 NSARLILM
+58 KNARQILM
-66 IDTIKAIAK
+66 VDTIKAIAK

-115 NELSSKDIY
+115 NELSFKDIY

-139 RYIKKLE
+139 RYVKKLE
-146 GLGFYDKIMQEKPAI
+146 ELGFYDKIMQEKPTI

-188 LEAAELVPITLH
+188 LEVAELVPITLH

-235 QTPKRQKIEP
+235 QTFNDQKIEP

-254 KQSALVLQTIE
+254 KQGALVLQTIE

-405 QVMDTLE
+405 RVMDTLE

-546 YYHYMKRFK
+546 YYHYMKCFK

-560 ESNSAVGSLLHELL
+560 KSNSAVGSLLHELL
-574 KEAYEKDKNPYVLEE
+574 KEAYEKDKNPYALEE
-589 RLIWLLETRENITP
+589 RLIQLLETRENITP
-603 KERLDTLVA
+603 KERLDTLIA

-627 NTKIKILDLEKSF
+627 KAKIKILDLEKSF
-640 ETIIQ
+640 ETTIQ
-645 GIVFKGRIDRIDKT
+645 GVAFKGRIDRIDKT
-659 ADNEMILLDYKFKN
+659 ADNEVILLDYKFKS
-673 DLKLD
+673 DLRLD

-690 IEIAQISTDYQMA
+690 IEIAQISTDYQMV
-703 IEIAQISTDY
+703 
-713 QMAIYAFALKNLGY
+713 IYTFALKNLGY
-727 KEPIKA
+727 KGPIKA

-775 SEAKDCEYCSFKDM
+775 LEAKDCEYCSFKDM

>member
-49 YIPNKKKIP
+49 YIPNQKKIP

-124 LDYEKHLEVLEMIYD
+124 LDYEKHLEVLEMIYN

-146 GLGFYDKIMQEKPAI
+146 KLGFYDKIMQEKPTI

-188 LEAAELVPITLH
+188 LEVAELVPITLH

-254 KQSALVLQTIE
+254 KQGALVLQTIE

-289 LKLLDKNNNL
+289 LKLLDQNNNL

-320 ENLETSG
+320 EDLQTSDFNLSESA
-327 FDLSTSPLLDLEN
+327 LLDLEN
-340 LTLALLEQQSSK
+340 LTLPLLEQQSSK

-405 QVMDTLE
+405 RVMDTLE

-481 SETSKVSNMLLELN
+481 SETSKASNMLLELN

-510 SLSKDYQEEEI
+510 SPLKDYQEEEI
-521 KAAIPKDFSFSAS
+521 KATIPKDFSFSAS

-560 ESNSAVGSLLHELL
+560 ENNSAVGSLLHELL
-574 KEAYEKDKNPYVLEE
+574 KEAYEKDKNPYALEE

-627 NTKIKILDLEKSF
+627 KAKIKILDLEKSF

-645 GIVFKGRIDRIDKT
+645 GVAFKGRIDRIDKT
-659 ADNEMILLDYKFKN
+659 ADNEMILLDYKFKS

-678 NMSKTQRGGLSP
+678 NMSKTQRGGLNP
-690 IEIAQISTDYQMA
+690 

-744 EEDELI
+744 EEDELT

-764 KLKQEIDFEKT
+764 KLKQEIVFEKT
-775 SEAKDCEYCSFKDM
+775 LEAKDCEYCSFKDM

>member
-9 EKTPLFVFSSTRR
+9 EKAPLFVFSSTRR

-49 YIPNKKKIP
+49 YIPNQKKIP
-58 NSARLILM
+58 KSVRQILM

-75 EKKSILEGLLLFEN
+75 EKKSALEGLLLFEN

-115 NELSSKDIY
+115 NELSFKDIY

-139 RYIKKLE
+139 RYVKKLE
-146 GLGFYDKIMQEKPAI
+146 ELGFYDKIMQKKPAI

-188 LEAAELVPITLH
+188 LEVAELVPITLH

-235 QTPKRQKIEP
+235 QTFNDQKIEP

-254 KQSALVLQTIE
+254 KQSALVLQTTE
-265 EYLQKDNDPNKMAI
+265 EYLQENNDPNKMAI

-320 ENLETSG
+320 EDLETSAL
-327 FDLSTSPLLDLEN
+327 DLSGSALLDLEN
-340 LTLALLEQQSSK
+340 ITLALLEQQSSK

-405 QVMDTLE
+405 RVMDTLE
-412 TRGMQFDKIVIVD
+412 TRGMQFDKIVVAD

-430 VPSLKDC
+430 VPNLKDC

-471 SKEITLSYIE
+471 SKEVALSYIE
-481 SETSKVSNMLLELN
+481 SETSKASNMLLELD
-495 LHIEPIKDAY
+495 LHTEPIKDAY

-510 SLSKDYQEEEI
+510 TPLKDYQEEEI
-521 KAAIPKDFSFSAS
+521 KATIPKDFSFSAS

-546 YYHYMKRFK
+546 YYHYIKRFK

-560 ESNSAVGSLLHELL
+560 ESNSAVGSLIHELL
-574 KEAYEKDKNPYVLEE
+574 KEAYEKDKTPHALEE

-612 LKKIQAFYLK
+612 LKKIQAFYKK
-622 EKERF
+622 ERERF
-627 NTKIKILDLEKSF
+627 NAEITILDLEKSF

-645 GIVFKGRIDRIDKT
+645 GVIFKGRIDRIDKT
-659 ADNEMILLDYKFKN
+659 ADNKIILLDYKFKS
-673 DLKLD
+673 DLKPD

-703 IEIAQISTDY
+703 T
-713 QMAIYAFALKNLGY
+713 YARALKNLGY

-775 SEAKDCEYCSFKDM
+775 LEVKDCEYCSFKDM

>member
-58 NSARLILM
+58 NSARQILM

-75 EKKSILEGLLLFEN
+75 EKKSVLEGLLLFEN

-115 NELSSKDIY
+115 NELSFKDIY

-146 GLGFYDKIMQEKPAI
+146 KLGFYDKIMQKKPTI

-188 LEAAELVPITLH
+188 LEVAELVPITLH

-235 QTPKRQKIEP
+235 QTFNDQKIEP
-245 KLYANSSYL
+245 KLYSNSSYL

-320 ENLETSG
+320 EDLQTSDFNLSESA
-327 FDLSTSPLLDLEN
+327 LLDLEN

-359 AHSQIMHQYHLLK
+359 VHSQIMHQYHLLK

-405 QVMDTLE
+405 RVMDTLE
-412 TRGMQFDKIVIVD
+412 TRGMQFDKVVIVD

-471 SKEITLSYIE
+471 SKEMVLSYIE
-481 SETSKVSNMLLELN
+481 SETSKASNMLLELD
-495 LHIEPIKDAY
+495 LHTEPIEDAY

-510 SLSKDYQEEEI
+510 TPLKDYQEEEI

-555 ESPKD
+555 ETPKD
-560 ESNSAVGSLLHELL
+560 ESNSAVGSLIHELL
-574 KEAYEKDKNPYVLEE
+574 KEAYEKDKAPHSLEE
-589 RLIWLLETRENITP
+589 RLIWLLEIRENITP

-627 NTKIKILDLEKSF
+627 NAKIKILDLEKSF

-645 GIVFKGRIDRIDKT
+645 GVVFKGRIDRIDKT
-659 ADNEMILLDYKFKN
+659 ADNEIILLDYKFKN

-678 NMSKTQRGGLSP
+678 SMSKKQRGDLSP
-690 IEIAQISTDYQMA
+690 

-744 EEDELI
+744 EEDELT

-764 KLKQEIDFEKT
+764 KLKQEIVFEKT
-775 SEAKDCEYCSFKDM
+775 LEAKDCEYCSFKDM

>member
-30 GEGFLPNAMSMGS
+30 GEGFLPNAMSMGN

-58 NSARLILM
+58 NSARQILM

-115 NELSSKDIY
+115 NELSFKDIY

-235 QTPKRQKIEP
+235 QTFNDQKIEP

-254 KQSALVLQTIE
+254 KQGALVLQTIE

-289 LKLLDKNNNL
+289 LKLLDQNNNL

-320 ENLETSG
+320 EDLQTSDFNLSESA
-327 FDLSTSPLLDLEN
+327 LLDLEN

-405 QVMDTLE
+405 RVMDTLE

-443 ALRKSLNLPTLLDK
+443 ALRKSLNLPTLSDK

-471 SKEITLSYIE
+471 SKEMALSYIE
-481 SETSKVSNMLLELN
+481 SETSKVSNMLLELD

-510 SLSKDYQEEEI
+510 SPLKDYQEEEI

-560 ESNSAVGSLLHELL
+560 ENNSAVGSLLHELL
-574 KEAYEKDKNPYVLEE
+574 KESYEKDKNPYALEE

-645 GIVFKGRIDRIDKT
+645 GVVFKGRIDRIDKT
-659 ADNEMILLDYKFKN
+659 ADNEIILLDYKFKN

-678 NMSKTQRGGLSP
+678 NMSKTQRGDLNP
-690 IEIAQISTDYQMA
+690 

-713 QMAIYAFALKNLGY
+713 QMAIYACALKNLGY
-727 KEPIKA
+727 KGPIKA
-733 FFYDLRKGELL
+733 FFYDLRKGELV
-744 EEDELI
+744 EEDELT

-775 SEAKDCEYCSFKDM
+775 LEVKDCEYCSFKDM

>member
-30 GEGFLPNAMSMGS
+30 GEGFLPSAMSMGS

-58 NSARLILM
+58 NSARQILM

-75 EKKSILEGLLLFEN
+75 EKKSALEGLLLFEN

-146 GLGFYDKIMQEKPAI
+146 ELGFYDKIMQEKPAI

-188 LEAAELVPITLH
+188 LEVAELVPITLH

-235 QTPKRQKIEP
+235 QTFNDQKIEP

-254 KQSALVLQTIE
+254 KQGALVLQTIE

-320 ENLETSG
+320 ENLQKSG
-327 FDLSTSPLLDLEN
+327 FDLSASPLLDLEN
-340 LTLALLEQQSSK
+340 LTLPLLEQQSSK

-405 QVMDTLE
+405 RVMDTLE
-412 TRGMQFDKIVIVD
+412 TRGMQFDKVVIVD

-430 VPSLKDC
+430 VPNLKDC

-481 SETSKVSNMLLELN
+481 SETSKASNMLLELN

-510 SLSKDYQEEEI
+510 TPLKDYQEEEI
-521 KAAIPKDFSFSAS
+521 KAAIPKDFGFSAS

-555 ESPKD
+555 ETPKD
-560 ESNSAVGSLLHELL
+560 ENNSAVGSLIHELL
-574 KEAYEKDKNPYVLEE
+574 KEAYEKDKAPHSLEE
-589 RLIWLLETRENITP
+589 RLIWLLETRENVTP
-603 KERLDTLVA
+603 KERLDTLVT
-612 LKKIQAFYLK
+612 LKKIQAFYKK
-622 EKERF
+622 ERERF
-627 NTKIKILDLEKSF
+627 NTEITILDLEKSF

-645 GIVFKGRIDRIDKT
+645 GVIFKGRIDRIDKT
-659 ADNEMILLDYKFKN
+659 ADNEIILLDYKFKS

-690 IEIAQISTDYQMA
+690 K
-703 IEIAQISTDY
+703 EIAQISTDY
-713 QMAIYAFALKNLGY
+713 QMAIYARALKNLGY

-750 LQAKMDHLEFSLIP
+750 LQAKMDHLEFSLIS

-775 SEAKDCEYCSFKDM
+775 LEVKDCEYCSFKDM

>member
-115 NELSSKDIY
+115 NELSFKDIY

-146 GLGFYDKIMQEKPAI
+146 ELGFYDKIMQEKPAI

-188 LEAAELVPITLH
+188 LEVAELVPITLH

-235 QTPKRQKIEP
+235 QTFNDQKIEP

-254 KQSALVLQTIE
+254 KQGTLVLQTIE

-320 ENLETSG
+320 EDLQTSDFNLSG
-327 FDLSTSPLLDLEN
+327 SALLDLEN

-405 QVMDTLE
+405 RVMDTLE

-425 FNETC
+425 FNETY

-443 ALRKSLNLPTLLDK
+443 ALRQSLNLPTLLDK

-471 SKEITLSYIE
+471 SKEMVLSYIE
-481 SETSKVSNMLLELN
+481 SETSKASNMLLELN

-510 SLSKDYQEEEI
+510 SPLKDYQEEEI

-560 ESNSAVGSLLHELL
+560 ENNSAVGSLLHELL
-574 KEAYEKDKNPYVLEE
+574 KEAYEKDKNPYALEE
-589 RLIWLLETRENITP
+589 RLIWLLETRENVTP
-603 KERLDTLVA
+603 KERLDTLIA

-627 NTKIKILDLEKSF
+627 KAKITILDLEKSF
-640 ETIIQ
+640 ETTIQ
-645 GIVFKGRIDRIDKT
+645 GVAFKGCIDRIDKT
-659 ADNEMILLDYKFKN
+659 ADNEIILLDYKFKS

-678 NMSKTQRGGLSP
+678 NMSKTQRGDLSP
-690 IEIAQISTDYQMA
+690 

-733 FFYDLRKGELL
+733 FFYDLRKGELV
-744 EEDELI
+744 EEDELT
-750 LQAKMDHLEFSLIP
+750 LQAKMDYLEFSLIP

-775 SEAKDCEYCSFKDM
+775 LEAKDCEYCSFKDM

>member
-30 GEGFLPNAMSMGS
+30 GEGFLPSAMSMGS

-58 NSARLILM
+58 NSARQILM

-139 RYIKKLE
+139 HYIKKLE
-146 GLGFYDKIMQEKPAI
+146 ELGFYDKIMQEKPAI

-188 LEAAELVPITLH
+188 LEVAELVPITLH

-235 QTPKRQKIEP
+235 QTFNDQKIEP

-254 KQSALVLQTIE
+254 KQGALVLQTIE

-289 LKLLDKNNNL
+289 LKLLDQNNNL

-320 ENLETSG
+320 EDLQTSG
-327 FDLSTSPLLDLEN
+327 FNLSESALLDLEN
-340 LTLALLEQQSSK
+340 ITLPLLEQQSSK

-359 AHSQIMHQYHLLK
+359 VHSQIMHQYHLLK
-372 DTLKN
+372 DTLQN

-405 QVMDTLE
+405 RVMDTLE

-471 SKEITLSYIE
+471 SKEMVLSYIE
-481 SETSKVSNMLLELN
+481 SETSKASNMLLELD
-495 LHIEPIKDAY
+495 LHTEPIKDAY

-510 SLSKDYQEEEI
+510 TPLKDYQEEEI

-574 KEAYEKDKNPYVLEE
+574 KEAYEKDKNPYALEE
-589 RLIWLLETRENITP
+589 RLIWLLETRENVTP
-603 KERLDTLVA
+603 KERLDTLIA

-627 NTKIKILDLEKSF
+627 KAKIKILDLEKSF

-659 ADNEMILLDYKFKN
+659 ADNEITLLDYKFKN

-690 IEIAQISTDYQMA
+690 

-744 EEDELI
+744 EEDELT

-764 KLKQEIDFEKT
+764 KLKQEIVFEKT
-775 SEAKDCEYCSFKDM
+775 LEAKDCEYCSFKDM

>member
-30 GEGFLPNAMSMGS
+30 GEGFLPNAMSMGN

-58 NSARLILM
+58 NSARQILM

-115 NELSSKDIY
+115 NELSFKDIY
-124 LDYEKHLEVLEMIYD
+124 LDYEKHLEVLEMIYN

-146 GLGFYDKIMQEKPAI
+146 ELGFYDKIMQEKPTI

-320 ENLETSG
+320 EDLETSG
-327 FDLSTSPLLDLEN
+327 FDLSASPLLDLEN

-405 QVMDTLE
+405 RVMDTLE

-471 SKEITLSYIE
+471 SKEVVLSYIE
-481 SETSKVSNMLLELN
+481 SETSKASNMLLELN
-495 LHIEPIKDAY
+495 LNIEPIKDAY

-510 SLSKDYQEEEI
+510 SPLKDYQEEEI

-574 KEAYEKDKNPYVLEE
+574 KEAYEKDKNPYALEE

-627 NTKIKILDLEKSF
+627 KAKIKILDLEKSF
-640 ETIIQ
+640 ETTIQ
-645 GIVFKGRIDRIDKT
+645 GVAFKGCIDRIDKT
-659 ADNEMILLDYKFKN
+659 ADNEIILLDYKFKS

-678 NMSKTQRGGLSP
+678 NMSKTQRGDLSP
-690 IEIAQISTDYQMA
+690 IEIAQ
-703 IEIAQISTDY
+703 EIAQISTDY

-727 KEPIKA
+727 KDPIKA
-733 FFYDLRKGELL
+733 FFYDLRKGELV
-744 EEDELI
+744 EVDELV

-775 SEAKDCEYCSFKDM
+775 LEVKDCEYCSFKDM

>member
-9 EKTPLFVFSSTRR
+9 EKSPLFVFSSTRR

-30 GEGFLPNAMSMGS
+30 GEGFLPSAMSMGS

-49 YIPNKKKIP
+49 YIPNQKKIP
-58 NSARLILM
+58 KSARQILM

-75 EKKSILEGLLLFEN
+75 EKKSALEGLLLFEN

-115 NELSSKDIY
+115 NELSFKDIY

-139 RYIKKLE
+139 RYVKKLE
-146 GLGFYDKIMQEKPAI
+146 ELGFYDKIMQKKPTI

-188 LEAAELVPITLH
+188 LEVAELVPITLH

-235 QTPKRQKIEP
+235 QTFNDQKIEP

-254 KQSALVLQTIE
+254 KQSALVLQTTE
-265 EYLQKDNDPNKMAI
+265 EYLQENNDPNKMAI

-320 ENLETSG
+320 EDLQTSEL
-327 FDLSTSPLLDLEN
+327 DLSGSALLDLEN
-340 LTLALLEQQSSK
+340 LTLPLLEQQSSK

-372 DTLKN
+372 DTLQN

-405 QVMDTLE
+405 RVMDTLE
-412 TRGMQFDKIVIVD
+412 TRGMQFDKVVIVD

-471 SKEITLSYIE
+471 SKEVVLSYIE
-481 SETSKVSNMLLELN
+481 SETSKVSNMLLELD
-495 LHIEPIKDAY
+495 LHIDPIKDAY
-505 TLFAP
+505 TLFETSP
-510 SLSKDYQEEEI
+510 LKDYQEEEI

-555 ESPKD
+555 ETPKD
-560 ESNSAVGSLLHELL
+560 ESNSAVGSLIHELL
-574 KEAYEKDKNPYVLEE
+574 KEAYEKDKTPHALEE

-612 LKKIQAFYLK
+612 LKKIQAFYKK
-622 EKERF
+622 ERERF
-627 NTKIKILDLEKSF
+627 NTEITILDLEKSF

-645 GIVFKGRIDRIDKT
+645 GVAFKGRIDRIDKT
-659 ADNEMILLDYKFKN
+659 ADNEIILLDYKFKS

-678 NMSKTQRGGLSP
+678 NMSEKQKKSLSP

-703 IEIAQISTDY
+703 T
-713 QMAIYAFALKNLGY
+713 YAHALKNLGY

-744 EEDELI
+744 EEDEFI

-775 SEAKDCEYCSFKDM
+775 LEVKDCEYCSFKDM

>member
-30 GEGFLPNAMSMGS
+30 GEGFLPSAMSMGS

-58 NSARLILM
+58 KNARQILM

-106 ELSSACIKL
+106 ELSSAYIKL

-146 GLGFYDKIMQEKPAI
+146 ELGFYDKIMQEKPAI

-188 LEAAELVPITLH
+188 LEVAELVPITLH

-235 QTPKRQKIEP
+235 QTFNDQKIEP

-254 KQSALVLQTIE
+254 KQGALVLQTIE

-320 ENLETSG
+320 EDLQTSDFNLSG
-327 FDLSTSPLLDLEN
+327 SALLDLEN
-340 LTLALLEQQSSK
+340 ITLALLEQQSSK
-352 EKAPLKE
+352 EKASLKE
-359 AHSQIMHQYHLLK
+359 VHSQIMHQYHLLK
-372 DTLKN
+372 DTLQN

-405 QVMDTLE
+405 RVMDTLE
-412 TRGMQFDKIVIVD
+412 TRGMQFDKVVIVD

-510 SLSKDYQEEEI
+510 TPLKDYQEEEI

-555 ESPKD
+555 ETPKD
-560 ESNSAVGSLLHELL
+560 ENNSAVGSLLHELL
-574 KEAYEKDKNPYVLEE
+574 KEAYEKDKTPHSLEE

-627 NTKIKILDLEKSF
+627 KAKIKILDLEKSF
-640 ETIIQ
+640 ETTIQ
-645 GIVFKGRIDRIDKT
+645 GVAFKGRIDRIDKT
-659 ADNEMILLDYKFKN
+659 ADNEIILLDYKFKS

-703 IEIAQISTDY
+703 I
-713 QMAIYAFALKNLGY
+713 YACTLKNLGY
-727 KEPIKA
+727 KGPIKA
-733 FFYDLRKGELL
+733 FFYDLRKGELV
-744 EEDELI
+744 EEDELT

-775 SEAKDCEYCSFKDM
+775 LEAKDCEYCSFKDM

>member
-58 NSARLILM
+58 KSVRLILM

-115 NELSSKDIY
+115 NELSFKDIY

-146 GLGFYDKIMQEKPAI
+146 ELGFYDKIMQEKPAI

-188 LEAAELVPITLH
+188 LEVAELVPITLH

-235 QTPKRQKIEP
+235 QTFNDQKIEP

-254 KQSALVLQTIE
+254 KQGALVLQTIE

-279 ITPNADFLPF
+279 ITPNANFLPF

-320 ENLETSG
+320 EDLQTSDFNLSG
-327 FDLSTSPLLDLEN
+327 SALLDLEN
-340 LTLALLEQQSSK
+340 LTLPLLEQQSSK

-405 QVMDTLE
+405 RVMDTLE

-471 SKEITLSYIE
+471 SKEVVLSYIE
-481 SETSKVSNMLLELN
+481 SETSKASNMLLELN

-505 TLFAP
+505 TLFATAP
-510 SLSKDYQEEEI
+510 LKDYQEEEI

-574 KEAYEKDKNPYVLEE
+574 KEAYEKDKNPYALEE
-589 RLIWLLETRENITP
+589 RLIWLLETRKNITP

-612 LKKIQAFYLK
+612 LKKIQAFYTK

-645 GIVFKGRIDRIDKT
+645 GVAFKGRIDRIDKT
-659 ADNEMILLDYKFKN
+659 ADNEIILLDYKFKN

-678 NMSKTQRGGLSP
+678 NMSKTQRGSLSP
-690 IEIAQISTDYQMA
+690 

-733 FFYDLRKGELL
+733 FFYDLRKGELV

-775 SEAKDCEYCSFKDM
+775 LEVKDCEYCSFKDM

>member
-49 YIPNKKKIP
+49 YIPNQKKIP
-58 NSARLILM
+58 NSARQILM

-115 NELSSKDIY
+115 NELSFKDIY

-146 GLGFYDKIMQEKPAI
+146 ELGFYDKIMQKKPTI

-188 LEAAELVPITLH
+188 LEVAELVPITLH

-235 QTPKRQKIEP
+235 QTFNDQKIEP

-265 EYLQKDNDPNKMAI
+265 EYLQKDNDPNQMAI

-320 ENLETSG
+320 EDLQTSG
-327 FDLSTSPLLDLEN
+327 FDLSASPLLDLES
-340 LTLALLEQQSSK
+340 LTLPLLEQQSSK

-359 AHSQIMHQYHLLK
+359 VHSQIMHQYHLLK

-405 QVMDTLE
+405 RVMDTLE

-471 SKEITLSYIE
+471 SKEMVLSYIE
-481 SETSKVSNMLLELN
+481 SETSKASNMLLELD
-495 LHIEPIKDAY
+495 LHTEPIKDAY

-510 SLSKDYQEEEI
+510 TPLKDYQEEEI

-560 ESNSAVGSLLHELL
+560 ENNSAVGSLLHELL
-574 KEAYEKDKNPYVLEE
+574 KEAYEKDKNPYALEE

-603 KERLDTLVA
+603 KERLDTLIA

-627 NTKIKILDLEKSF
+627 KAKIKILDLEKSF

-645 GIVFKGRIDRIDKT
+645 GVIFKGRIDRIDKT
-659 ADNEMILLDYKFKN
+659 ADNEIILLDYKFKN

-678 NMSKTQRGGLSP
+678 NMSKTQRGSLSP
-690 IEIAQISTDYQMA
+690 

-775 SEAKDCEYCSFKDM
+775 LEVKDCEYCSFKDM

>member
-30 GEGFLPNAMSMGS
+30 GEGFLPSAMSMGS

-58 NSARLILM
+58 NSARQILM

-75 EKKSILEGLLLFEN
+75 EKKSLLEGLLLFEN

-188 LEAAELVPITLH
+188 LEVAELVPITLH

-235 QTPKRQKIEP
+235 QTFNDQKIEP

-265 EYLQKDNDPNKMAI
+265 EYLQQDNDPNKMAI

-299 NFAMGLG
+299 NFAMGLW

-320 ENLETSG
+320 EDLETGG
-327 FDLSTSPLLDLEN
+327 FDLSASPLLDLES

-359 AHSQIMHQYHLLK
+359 THSQIMHQYHLLK

-405 QVMDTLE
+405 RVMDTLE

-481 SETSKVSNMLLELN
+481 SETSKVSNMLLELD
-495 LHIEPIKDAY
+495 LPIEPIKDAY

-510 SLSKDYQEEEI
+510 TPLKDYQEEEI

-546 YYHYMKRFK
+546 YYHYMKCFK

-560 ESNSAVGSLLHELL
+560 ENNSAVGSLLHELL
-574 KEAYEKDKNPYVLEE
+574 KEAYEKDKNPYALEE

-603 KERLDTLVA
+603 KERLDALVA
-612 LKKIQAFYLK
+612 LKKIQAFYKK
-622 EKERF
+622 EQQRF

-640 ETIIQ
+640 ETAIQ
-645 GIVFKGRIDRIDKT
+645 GVVFKGRIDRIDKA
-659 ADNEMILLDYKFKN
+659 ADNEIILLDYKFKS

-678 NMSKTQRGGLSP
+678 NMNKTQRGGLSP
-690 IEIAQISTDYQMA
+690 K
-703 IEIAQISTDY
+703 EIAQISTDY

-727 KEPIKA
+727 KDPIKA

-744 EEDELI
+744 EEDELV

-764 KLKQEIDFEKT
+764 KLKQEVDFEKT
-775 SEAKDCEYCSFKDM
+775 LEVKDCEYCSFKDM

>member
-58 NSARLILM
+58 NSARQILM

-146 GLGFYDKIMQEKPAI
+146 KLGFYDKIMQEKPAI

-188 LEAAELVPITLH
+188 LEVAELVPITLH

-265 EYLQKDNDPNKMAI
+265 KYLQKDNDPNKMAI

-320 ENLETSG
+320 EDLQTSDCNLSG
-327 FDLSTSPLLDLEN
+327 SALLDLEN
-340 LTLALLEQQSSK
+340 ITLPLLEQQSSK
-352 EKAPLKE
+352 EKTPLKE
-359 AHSQIMHQYHLLK
+359 VHSQIMHQYHLLK
-372 DTLKN
+372 DTLQN

-405 QVMDTLE
+405 RVMDTLE

-443 ALRKSLNLPTLLDK
+443 ALRQSLNLPTLLDK

-481 SETSKVSNMLLELN
+481 SETSKASNMLLELD

-510 SLSKDYQEEEI
+510 TPLKDYQEEEI

-560 ESNSAVGSLLHELL
+560 ENNSAVGSLIHELL
-574 KEAYEKDKNPYVLEE
+574 KEAYEKDKAPHSLEE

-603 KERLDTLVA
+603 KKRLDTLVA

-627 NTKIKILDLEKSF
+627 NTEITILDLEKSF

-645 GIVFKGRIDRIDKT
+645 GVTFKGHIDRIDKT
-659 ADNEMILLDYKFKN
+659 ADNKIILLDYKFKS

-678 NMSKTQRGGLSP
+678 NMSEKQRKSLSP
-690 IEIAQISTDYQMA
+690 K
-703 IEIAQISTDY
+703 EIAQISTDY

-727 KEPIKA
+727 REPIKA

-744 EEDELI
+744 EEDELV

-775 SEAKDCEYCSFKDM
+775 LEVKDCEYCSFKDM

>member
-1 MNLEKLFL
+1 MNLEKLFSQ
-9 EKTPLFVFSSTRR
+9 KTPLFVFSSTRR

-43 FFEQAF
+43 FFEQVF

-58 NSARLILM
+58 NSVRQILM

-124 LDYEKHLEVLEMIYD
+124 LDYEKHLEVLEMIYK

-146 GLGFYDKIMQEKPAI
+146 ELGFYDKIMQEKPTI
-161 LKEFFEHFSSI
+161 LKEFFAHFSSI

-188 LEAAELVPITLH
+188 LEVAELAPITLH

-279 ITPNADFLPF
+279 ITPDADFLPF

-320 ENLETSG
+320 EDLETSG
-327 FDLSTSPLLDLEN
+327 FDLSASPLLDLEN
-340 LTLALLEQQSSK
+340 LTLPLLEQQSSK

-359 AHSQIMHQYHLLK
+359 THSQIMHQYHLLK

-405 QVMDTLE
+405 RVMDTLE

-471 SKEITLSYIE
+471 SKEMVLSYIE

-495 LHIEPIKDAY
+495 LRIEPIKDAY

-510 SLSKDYQEEEI
+510 SPLKDYQEEEI

-546 YYHYMKRFK
+546 YYHYMKSFK

-560 ESNSAVGSLLHELL
+560 ESNSAVGSLIHELL
-574 KEAYEKDKNPYVLEE
+574 KEAYEKDKNPYALEE

-603 KERLDTLVA
+603 KERLDALVA
-612 LKKIQAFYLK
+612 LKKIQAFYKK
-622 EKERF
+622 EQQRF

-640 ETIIQ
+640 ETAIQ
-645 GIVFKGRIDRIDKT
+645 GVVFKGRIDRIDKA
-659 ADNEMILLDYKFKN
+659 ADNEIILLDYKFKS

-678 NMSKTQRGGLSP
+678 NMNKTQREGLSP
-690 IEIAQISTDYQMA
+690 K
-703 IEIAQISTDY
+703 EIAQISTDY

-744 EEDELI
+744 EEDEPT
-750 LQAKMDHLEFSLIP
+750 LQAKMYHLEFSLIP
-764 KLKQEIDFEKT
+764 KLKQEVDFEKT
-775 SEAKDCEYCSFKDM
+775 LEAKDCEYCSFKDM

>member
-30 GEGFLPNAMSMGS
+30 GEGFLPSTMSMGS

-58 NSARLILM
+58 NSARQILM

-75 EKKSILEGLLLFEN
+75 EKKSALEGLLLFEN

-146 GLGFYDKIMQEKPAI
+146 KLGFYDKIMQEKPTI

-235 QTPKRQKIEP
+235 QTFNDQKIEP

-254 KQSALVLQTIE
+254 KQGALVLQTIE

-320 ENLETSG
+320 EDLQTSDFNLSESA
-327 FDLSTSPLLDLEN
+327 LLDLEN
-340 LTLALLEQQSSK
+340 ITLPLLEQQSSK

-405 QVMDTLE
+405 RVMDTLE
-412 TRGMQFDKIVIVD
+412 TRGMQFDKIVVAD

-443 ALRKSLNLPTLLDK
+443 ALRQSLNLPTLLDK

-481 SETSKVSNMLLELN
+481 SETSKASNMLLELN

-510 SLSKDYQEEEI
+510 SPLKDYQEEEI
-521 KAAIPKDFSFSAS
+521 KAAILKDFSFSAS

-560 ESNSAVGSLLHELL
+560 ENNSAVGSLLHELL
-574 KEAYEKDKNPYVLEE
+574 KEAYEKDKNPHALEE

-603 KERLDTLVA
+603 KERLDTLIA

-627 NTKIKILDLEKSF
+627 KARIKILDLEKSF

-645 GIVFKGRIDRIDKT
+645 GVVFKGRIDRIDKT
-659 ADNEMILLDYKFKN
+659 ADNEIILLDYKFKN

-678 NMSKTQRGGLSP
+678 NMSEKQRKRLSP
-690 IEIAQISTDYQMA
+690 

-733 FFYDLRKGELL
+733 FFYDLRKGELV
-744 EEDELI
+744 EEDEPT

-775 SEAKDCEYCSFKDM
+775 LEAKDCEYCSFKDM

>member
-58 NSARLILM
+58 KNARQILM

-139 RYIKKLE
+139 RYVKKLE
-146 GLGFYDKIMQEKPAI
+146 ELGFYDKIMQEKPTI

-235 QTPKRQKIEP
+235 QTFNDQKIEP

-254 KQSALVLQTIE
+254 KQGALVLQTIE

-327 FDLSTSPLLDLEN
+327 FDLSASPLLDLEN

-372 DTLKN
+372 DALTN

-405 QVMDTLE
+405 RVMDTLE

-471 SKEITLSYIE
+471 SKEIALSYIE

-510 SLSKDYQEEEI
+510 SPLKDYQEEEEI

-546 YYHYMKRFK
+546 YYHYIKRFK

-574 KEAYEKDKNPYVLEE
+574 KEAYEKDKNPYALEE

-603 KERLDTLVA
+603 KERLDTLIA

-627 NTKIKILDLEKSF
+627 KAKIKILDLEKSF
-640 ETIIQ
+640 ETTIQ
-645 GIVFKGRIDRIDKT
+645 GVAFKGHIDRIDKT
-659 ADNEMILLDYKFKN
+659 ADNEIILLDYKFKS

-678 NMSKTQRGGLSP
+678 NMSKTQREGLSP
-690 IEIAQISTDYQMA
+690 

-727 KEPIKA
+727 KGPIKA
-733 FFYDLRKGELL
+733 FFYDLRKGELV
-744 EEDELI
+744 EEDDLT

-775 SEAKDCEYCSFKDM
+775 LEAKDCEYCSFKDM

>member
-30 GEGFLPNAMSMGS
+30 GEGFLPSAMSMGS

-58 NSARLILM
+58 KNARQILM

-115 NELSSKDIY
+115 NELSFKDIY

-146 GLGFYDKIMQEKPAI
+146 ELGFYDKIMQEKPAI

-235 QTPKRQKIEP
+235 QTFNDQKIEP

-254 KQSALVLQTIE
+254 KQGALVLQTIE

-289 LKLLDKNNNL
+289 LKLLDQNNNL

-320 ENLETSG
+320 EDLQTSDCNLSESA
-327 FDLSTSPLLDLEN
+327 LLDLEN
-340 LTLALLEQQSSK
+340 ITLPLLEQQSSK

-405 QVMDTLE
+405 RVMDTLE

-471 SKEITLSYIE
+471 SKEMVLSYIE
-481 SETSKVSNMLLELN
+481 SETSKASNMLLELD
-495 LHIEPIKDAY
+495 LHIVPIKDAY

-510 SLSKDYQEEEI
+510 TPLKDYQEEEI

-560 ESNSAVGSLLHELL
+560 ENNSAVGSLLHELL
-574 KEAYEKDKNPYVLEE
+574 KEAYEKDKNPYALEE

-603 KERLDTLVA
+603 KERLDTLVV

-627 NTKIKILDLEKSF
+627 KAKIKILDLEKSF

-659 ADNEMILLDYKFKN
+659 ADNEIILLDYKFKS

-703 IEIAQISTDY
+703 I
-713 QMAIYAFALKNLGY
+713 YAFALKNLGY
-727 KEPIKA
+727 KGPIKA
-733 FFYDLRKGELL
+733 FFYDLRKGELV
-744 EEDELI
+744 EEDELV

>member
-30 GEGFLPNAMSMGS
+30 GEGFLPNAMSMGN

-58 NSARLILM
+58 NSVRLILM

-146 GLGFYDKIMQEKPAI
+146 ELGFYDKIMQEKPTI

-188 LEAAELVPITLH
+188 LEVAELVPITLH

-235 QTPKRQKIEP
+235 QTFNDQKIEP

-327 FDLSTSPLLDLEN
+327 FDLSASPLLDLEN

-352 EKAPLKE
+352 EKTPLKE
-359 AHSQIMHQYHLLK
+359 VHSQIMHQYHLLK

-405 QVMDTLE
+405 RVMDTLE
-412 TRGMQFDKIVIVD
+412 TRGMQFDKVVIVD

-430 VPSLKDC
+430 VPNLKDC

-481 SETSKVSNMLLELN
+481 SETSKVSNMLLELD

-505 TLFAP
+505 TLFETSP
-510 SLSKDYQEEEI
+510 LKDYQEEKI

-546 YYHYMKRFK
+546 YYHYIKRFK

-560 ESNSAVGSLLHELL
+560 ENNSAVGSLLHELL
-574 KEAYEKDKNPYVLEE
+574 KEAYEKDKNPYALEE

-640 ETIIQ
+640 ETTIQ
-645 GIVFKGRIDRIDKT
+645 GVAFKGRIDRIDKT
-659 ADNEMILLDYKFKN
+659 ADNEIILLDYKFKN

-678 NMSKTQRGGLSP
+678 NMSKTQREGLSP

-703 IEIAQISTDY
+703 I
-713 QMAIYAFALKNLGY
+713 YACALKNLGY
-727 KEPIKA
+727 KGPIKA
-733 FFYDLRKGELL
+733 FFYDLRKGELV
-744 EEDELI
+744 EEDELT

-764 KLKQEIDFEKT
+764 KLKQEIVFEKT
-775 SEAKDCEYCSFKDM
+775 LEVKDCEYCSFKDM

>member
-58 NSARLILM
+58 NSVRLILM

-115 NELSSKDIY
+115 NELSFKDIY
-124 LDYEKHLEVLEMIYD
+124 LDYEKHLEVLEMIYE

-161 LKEFFEHFSSI
+161 LKEFFKHFSSI

-188 LEAAELVPITLH
+188 LEVAELVPITLH

-235 QTPKRQKIEP
+235 QTPKRQKIEL

-254 KQSALVLQTIE
+254 KQGALVLQTIE

-320 ENLETSG
+320 ENLEASG
-327 FDLSTSPLLDLEN
+327 DLSASPLLDLES
-340 LTLALLEQQSSK
+340 LTLPLLEQQSSK
-352 EKAPLKE
+352 EKVPLKE

-372 DTLKN
+372 DTLQN

-405 QVMDTLE
+405 RVMDTLE

-481 SETSKVSNMLLELN
+481 SETSKVSNMLLELD

-510 SLSKDYQEEEI
+510 SPLKDYQEEEI

-546 YYHYMKRFK
+546 YYHYIKRFK

-560 ESNSAVGSLLHELL
+560 ESNSALGSLLHELL
-574 KEAYEKDKNPYVLEE
+574 KEAYEKDKNPYALEE
-589 RLIWLLETRENITP
+589 RLIQLLETRENITP
-603 KERLDTLVA
+603 KERLDTLIA

-627 NTKIKILDLEKSF
+627 KAKIKILDLEKSF
-640 ETIIQ
+640 ETTIQ
-645 GIVFKGRIDRIDKT
+645 GVAFKGRIDRIDKT
-659 ADNEMILLDYKFKN
+659 ADNEIILLDYKFKS
-673 DLKLD
+673 DLRLD

-690 IEIAQISTDYQMA
+690 

-775 SEAKDCEYCSFKDM
+775 LEAKDCEYCSFKDM